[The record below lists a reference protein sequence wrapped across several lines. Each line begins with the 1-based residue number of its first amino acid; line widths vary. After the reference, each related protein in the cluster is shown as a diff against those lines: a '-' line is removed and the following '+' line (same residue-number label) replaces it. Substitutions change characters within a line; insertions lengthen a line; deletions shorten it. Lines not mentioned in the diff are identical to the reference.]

1 VAADP
6 WSSQIVER
14 SSNAEAFIWS
24 VKRRYFLL
32 DLQVFPAFAL
42 VLFWGLY
49 NATPF
54 ACPLTGLGSSC
65 HEKTLGIHPFVSPCA
80 VCGGWPIKAPSVPII
95 EQYYCL
101 CTCFLLQLF
110 CKTKC
115 FDNLRILS
123 DLQKILFFFNRARGP
138 FKSCLEMC
146 YLPFDLFRL
155 LNTLGCRKSIHI
167 ALGSARTCA
176 KTENQ

>member
-95 EQYYCL
+95 EQYL
-101 CTCFLLQLF
+101 PLHMFLITIVLQ
-110 CKTKC
+110 KKKC
-115 FDNLRILS
+115 FDNLRILT
-123 DLQKILFFFNRARGP
+123 DLQKILFFLIEQGVLSN
-138 FKSCLEMC
+138 LV
-146 YLPFDLFRL
+146 
-155 LNTLGCRKSIHI
+155 
-167 ALGSARTCA
+167 
-176 KTENQ
+176 